1 MSARRLSLLD
11 TSFLQLES
19 SRTPMHVAGLMIFAL
34 PPGAKPEF
42 VSDLVQRFRAC
53 KVFRNPWNYRL
64 QRAGRLQFLPR
75 LQEVHDLD
83 MEYHVRHLALPRPG
97 GERELGQMISR
108 LHSQT
113 LDLRK
118 PMWEAVVIEGL
129 ESCDEP
135 RSELRGGRFAI
146 YLKLHHALAD
156 GVSAT
161 KLLMRALATEPDAV
175 GQLPFWAATD
185 DTAKDVPRAQL
196 KAARKLRLPNP
207 SALFSVSRAAA
218 RAWTSKGDGEEVT
231 LRSAPRTIINDRIYS
246 QRRFATHAE
255 PLPRLKAIAKAADAS
270 LNDIV
275 LALTGTVLRDYLE
288 SHNALPPEG
297 LTASIPVSLHEPG
310 DREIGNNVAM
320 IFATLGTHIADDQQR
335 VEAIKAS
342 TRKAKARL
350 KALPGGSQALYSSLM
365 LAPYIGSLLAGRAG
379 RAKPIFN
386 VVVSNV
392 PGPQEPRYLYGARL
406 LNNFPVSIPMHGAA
420 LNVTCFSYDGVLNF
434 GLTACRDS
442 LPHMQQLAVGLGQAV
457 DRLEALYCAK
467 PRALKVA
474 A

>member
-19 SRTPMHVAGLMIFAL
+19 SRSPMHVAALMIFGL
-34 PPGAKPEF
+34 PENAKPEF
-42 VSDLVQRFRAC
+42 VSEVVQRFRAC
-53 KVFRNPWNYRL
+53 RIFRNPWNYRL
-64 QRAGRLQFLPR
+64 QRAGRLQFLPQ

-97 GERELGQMISR
+97 GERELGQMIAR
-108 LHSQT
+108 LHSQP

-129 ESCDEP
+129 QDN
-135 RSELRGGRFAI
+135 RFAI

-156 GVSAT
+156 GISAT
-161 KLLMRALATEPDAV
+161 KLVMRALSLEPHAV

-185 DTAKDVPRAQL
+185 DSAKGVPRAQL
-196 KAARKLRLPNP
+196 KAARKLKLPKA
-207 SALFSVSRAAA
+207 STLLTITKAAA
-218 RAWTSKGDGEEVT
+218 RIWTHKGDGDEVT

-255 PLPRLKAIAKAADAS
+255 PLARLKAIAKAADAS
-270 LNDIV
+270 LNDVV

-288 SHNALPPEG
+288 SHNALPSKG
-297 LTASIPVSLHEPG
+297 LTASVPVSLHNPG
-310 DREIGNNVAM
+310 DQEIGNNVSM
-320 IFATLGTHIADDQQR
+320 MFATLGTHIADDRQR

-342 TRKAKARL
+342 TAKAKARL
-350 KALPGGSQALYSSLM
+350 KALPDGSQSLYSSLM
-365 LAPYIGSLLAGRAG
+365 LAPYIGSLLTGRAG
-379 RAKPIFN
+379 RNKPIFN

-406 LNNFPVSIPMHGAA
+406 LNSYPVSIPMHGAA

-442 LPHMQQLAVGLGQAV
+442 LPHMQQLAVGLGHAV
-457 DRLEALYCAK
+457 DRFEALYCAK

>member
-1 MSARRLSLLD
+1 MSSRRLSLLD

-19 SRTPMHVAGLMIFAL
+19 SRTPMHVAGLMIFGL
-34 PPGAKPEF
+34 PEGAKPEF
-42 VSDLVQRFRAC
+42 VSNLVQRFRAC
-53 KVFRNPWNYRL
+53 RVFNNPWNYRL
-64 QRAGRLQFLPR
+64 QRASRLQFLPR
-75 LQEVHDLD
+75 LQEVHDID
-83 MEYHVRHLALPRPG
+83 MEYHVRHLALPQPG
-97 GERELGQMISR
+97 GERALGQMISR
-108 LHSQT
+108 LHSQP
-113 LDLRK
+113 LELRK
-118 PMWEAVVIEGL
+118 PLWEVHVIEGL
-129 ESCDEP
+129 EN
-135 RSELRGGRFAI
+135 RRFAI

-161 KLLMRALATEPDAV
+161 KLLMRALSTDREIV

-185 DTAKDVPRAQL
+185 DSAKDKPRAQL
-196 KAARKLRLPNP
+196 RAARKPRLRKPAELL
-207 SALFSVSRAAA
+207 AITRAAA
-218 RAWTSKGDGEEVT
+218 RVWTSHGDGEEVT

-255 PLPRLKAIAKAADAS
+255 SLDRLKAIAKGADAS

-275 LALTGTVLRDYLE
+275 LALTGTVLREYLQT
-288 SHNALPPEG
+288 HGALPSQG

-310 DREIGNNVAM
+310 GKEIRNNVSM
-320 IFATLGTHIADDQQR
+320 IFATLGTHIADDHRR

-342 TRKAKARL
+342 THKAKGRL
-350 KALPGGSQALYSSLM
+350 KALPDGTQGLYASLM

-379 RAKPIFN
+379 RDKPIFN

-406 LNNFPVSIPMHGAA
+406 LNSYPVSIPMHGAA

-442 LPHMQQLAVGLGQAV
+442 VPHMQQLAVGLGRAV
-457 DRLEALYCAK
+457 DRFEAMYCGK
-467 PRALKVA
+467 VTPIRAA
-474 A
+474 ANSA